1 MLYRVSPAL
10 GSDEVNDL
18 FAAAWGHH
26 ERRDFDPVLQRS
38 LVYICA
44 YRRPSLVGFVNVVWD
59 GARTLSSWTRET
71 SPQCLGRIGGPTL
84 TDRTRSGSMVCVD
97 LSATGSA

>member
-1 MLYRVSPAL
+1 MSGERRDETGVLYRVSPPL

-18 FAAAWGHH
+18 FSAAWDGH
-26 ERRDFDPVLQRS
+26 ERRDFGPVLQRS

-59 GARTLSSWTRET
+59 GGVHAFILDTRN
-71 SPQCLGRIGGPTL
+71 LANVW
-84 TDRTRSGSMVCVD
+84 D
-97 LSATGSA
+97 A